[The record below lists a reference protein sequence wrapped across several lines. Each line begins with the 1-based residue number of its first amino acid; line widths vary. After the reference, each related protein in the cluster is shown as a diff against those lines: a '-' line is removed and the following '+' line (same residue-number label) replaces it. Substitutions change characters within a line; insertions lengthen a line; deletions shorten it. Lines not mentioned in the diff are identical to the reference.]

1 MILTYTRNGIAFAL
15 CACLDRSSWMR
26 TTRGFAPTYTSRFTR
41 LFATFS
47 LPVLQ
52 IALNAVVEGNANV
65 RGNGNVSAIEVLAK
79 DDAFFNEIGAARE
92 GMAAA
97 VAAANVGNK
106 YNLLRQI
113 PK

>member
-1 MILTYTRNGIAFAL
+1 
-15 CACLDRSSWMR
+15 MR